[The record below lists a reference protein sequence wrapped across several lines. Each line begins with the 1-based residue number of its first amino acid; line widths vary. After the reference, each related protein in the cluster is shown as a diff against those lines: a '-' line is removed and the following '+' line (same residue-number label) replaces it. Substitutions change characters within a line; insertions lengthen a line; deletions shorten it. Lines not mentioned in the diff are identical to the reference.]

1 MWLGL
6 NASLQ
11 HALPRNLAAAAES
24 VVGATTSSASTAPT
38 STAPTSTAPASAAR
52 LGQVGVTALQIETL
66 QPWGRSYES
75 ILAALEE
82 DGRFYVEG
90 DGSFVVCGH
99 QTVGPENQQT
109 LWLGDDDSL
118 VKTAP
123 TPGWRPP
130 ADSGIS
136 TVVWR
141 IEGNL
146 FAGTHDLDYAT
157 VNGYAP
163 WREWQQLLKMLEP
176 LSTTH
181 DDGQTGGATVTEL
194 VVQLHRFGQ
203 YIRLE
208 GPPHGV
214 S

>member
-1 MWLGL
+1 MTAEKEQNMWLGL

-11 HALPRNLAAAAES
+11 HALPLNPAATEAAA
-24 VVGATTSSASTAPT
+24 GPATVSQGPNEPT
-38 STAPTSTAPASAAR
+38 SAKH
-52 LGQVGVTALQIETL
+52 LGEVGVTALQIEEL
-66 QPWGRSYES
+66 RAWGRSYDS
-75 ILAALEE
+75 ILEALED

-99 QTVGPENQQT
+99 ATVGPENQGT
-109 LWLGDDDSL
+109 LWLGDDASL

-146 FAGTHDLDYAT
+146 FAGAHDLDYAT

-163 WREWQQLLKMLEP
+163 WGQWQRVLGLLAPQLTTRAGEP
-176 LSTTH
+176 AN
-181 DDGQTGGATVTEL
+181 GPRVTEL

-203 YIRLE
+203 YVRLAE
-208 GPPHGV
+208 PPYGV